1 MPRTEPALDPSTP
14 APLSNPETSEA
25 VSAQHPEAAAS
36 PDASEVAPQSTSTS
50 ADPAQGTDASAAE
63 EATPQAQVAS
73 PAAPA
78 KEQTYSDHRGFGGN
92 NNPFDSGTER
102 LLDLPIFLEA
112 LVQDGY
118 ISQRQAE
125 DVLIAPRTQREVGM
139 HALEII
145 ATREFDNRRNP
156 GHQLDLETLTLW
168 MAERAN
174 QPYVRIDPL
183 GINVNAATEVMSYAF
198 AQRHNI
204 LAIEVADDYVVIAS
218 GQPYMFQWES
228 MLTQTL
234 RGRRIRRVVC
244 NPADLSRYQ
253 LEFYTIARSAAKA
266 AESGM
271 EVSGITNLE
280 QMLELGGMKSP
291 EANDAHVV
299 NIVDWLLQYAFDQ
312 RASDIHIEPRR
323 DKGLI
328 RFRIDGVLHHVY
340 ELPGAVNTAVT
351 SRLKILGRM
360 DVAEKRRPQDG
371 RVKTVGQDGGEIELR
386 LSTLPTAFGEKMVMR
401 IFDPDVLLRSFNEL
415 GLSGDD
421 YQRWHDMS
429 HAPNG
434 IVLVTGP
441 TGSGKTTTLYST
453 LKQLATDEVNV
464 CTIEDPIEMVE
475 PTFNQMQV
483 QHNIEVSFA
492 SGVRALLRQDPDI
505 IMIGEIRDLETAEM
519 AIQAA
524 LTGHL
529 VISTLHT
536 NDAPTAVTRL
546 LDLGVPPYMI
556 KATVLGVMAQR
567 LVRTLCPHCKQAEP
581 VDEEAWRLLTKPFK
595 AKPPAQVYSPKGCL
609 ECRDTGYLGRMGI
622 YEILPMTEKIQPW
635 VRVDTDL
642 DEIRRAAFGQGM
654 RTLRLSGAQKVGAGL
669 TTIAEVLRVSPA
681 SQDH

>member
-1 MPRTEPALDPSTP
+1 MA
-14 APLSNPETSEA
+14 TSPHDNTASEQGQEA
-25 VSAQHPEAAAS
+25 GAKPQLQAVAGASPKAADAAAGS
-36 PDASEVAPQSTSTS
+36 ASR
-50 ADPAQGTDASAAE
+50 
-63 EATPQAQVAS
+63 
-73 PAAPA
+73 
-78 KEQTYSDHRGFGGN
+78 YSDHRGFGGRS
-92 NNPFDSGTER
+92 NPFDAGAEI
-102 LLDLPIFLEA
+102 LLDLPVVLDA
-112 LVQDGY
+112 LVEDGY

-125 DVLIAPRTQREVGM
+125 DVLIAPRTKRELSM
-139 HALEII
+139 HPLEIV
-145 ATREFDNRRNP
+145 AFREFENRRHE
-156 GHQLDLETLTLW
+156 GHPLDLETLTLW
-168 MAERAN
+168 LCERGG
-174 QPYVRIDPL
+174 QDYERIDPL
-183 GINVNAATEVMSYAF
+183 KINVNAVTEVMSYAF

-204 LAIEVADDYVVIAS
+204 LALEVADDYVVIAS
-218 GQPYMFQWES
+218 GQPYMYQWES

-244 NPADLSRYQ
+244 NPADLTRYQ
-253 LEFYTIARSAAKA
+253 LEFYSIARSAQKA
-266 AESGM
+266 EEAGM

-323 DKGLI
+323 EKGLI
-328 RFRIDGVLHHVY
+328 RFRIDGILHHVY

-371 RVKTVGQDGGEIELR
+371 RIKTLSQDGDEIELR

-401 IFDPDVLLRSFNEL
+401 IFDPDVLLRSFQEL
-415 GLSGDD
+415 GLSGED
-421 YQRWHDMS
+421 YKRWHGMT
-429 HAPNG
+429 HASNG

-475 PTFNQMQV
+475 PAFNQMQV
-483 QHNIEVSFA
+483 QHNIDLSFA

-505 IMIGEIRDLETAEM
+505 IMIGEIRDLQTAEM

-536 NDAPTAVTRL
+536 NDAPTAITRM
-546 LDLGVPPYMI
+546 LDLGVPAYMI
-556 KATVLGVMAQR
+556 RATVLGVMAQR
-567 LVRTLCPHCKQAEP
+567 LVRTLCPHCKAEEE
-581 VDEEAWRLLTKPFK
+581 VDEEAWQLLTKPFRV
-595 AKPPAQVYSPKGCL
+595 KPPAKVFAPRGCL
-609 ECRDTGYLGRMGI
+609 ECRDTGYMGRMGI
-622 YEILPMTEKIQPW
+622 YEILPLSEKVQPW
-635 VRVDTDL
+635 IKTDTDL
-642 DEIRRAAFGQGM
+642 DEIRKAGFAEGL

-669 TTIAEVLRVSPA
+669 TTIAEVLRVSPS
-681 SQDH
+681 SQDY

>member
-1 MPRTEPALDPSTP
+1 MDKCVASSAQIDKSDDNPQITEPNAT
-14 APLSNPETSEA
+14 
-25 VSAQHPEAAAS
+25 
-36 PDASEVAPQSTSTS
+36 
-50 ADPAQGTDASAAE
+50 GGI
-63 EATPQAQVAS
+63 ATPPQT
-73 PAAPA
+73 AAPPG
-78 KEQTYSDHRGFGGN
+78 KPGGEESLLLTTRRGFGGN
-92 NNPFDSGTER
+92 VFDNGTEL
-102 LLDLPIFLEA
+102 LLDLPVLLEA
-112 LVQDGY
+112 LVEDEF

-125 DVLIAPRTQREVGM
+125 DVLIAPRTNKELSM
-139 HALEII
+139 HPLEII
-145 ATREFDNRRNP
+145 AAKDMENRRDP
-156 GHQLDLETLTLW
+156 GRQLDLETMTIWLSQ
-168 MAERAN
+168 RAN

-183 GINVNAATEVMSYAF
+183 RINVNAATEVMSYAF

-204 LAIEVADDYVVIAS
+204 LALEVADDYVVIAS
-218 GQPYMFQWES
+218 GQPYMYQWES

-234 RGRRIRRVVC
+234 RGRRIRRVIC
-244 NPADLSRYQ
+244 NPADLNRYQ

-266 AESGM
+266 EEAGM
-271 EVSGITNLE
+271 EVATITNFE
-280 QMLELGGMKSP
+280 QMLELGSMKSP

-328 RFRIDGVLHHVY
+328 RFRIDGILHHVY
-340 ELPGAVNTAVT
+340 ELPSLVNAAVT

-371 RVKTVGQDGGEIELR
+371 RVKTVGQDGDEIELR

-401 IFDPDVLLRSFNEL
+401 IFDPEVLLRSFQEL
-415 GLSGDD
+415 GLGGED
-421 YQRWHDMS
+421 YSRWHGMTHS
-429 HAPNG
+429 AHG

-475 PTFNQMQV
+475 PSFNQMQV
-483 QHNIEVSFA
+483 QPNIDVTFA

-536 NDAPTAVTRL
+536 NDAPTAITRM

-556 KATVLGVMAQR
+556 KATVLGIMAQR
-567 LVRTLCPHCKQAEP
+567 LVRTLCPHCKAEEE
-581 VDEEAWRLLTKPFK
+581 VDKEAWQLLTKPFK
-595 AKPPAQVYSPKGCL
+595 VKPPAQVYAPVGCL

-622 YEILPMTEKIQPW
+622 YEILPMSGKIQSM
-635 VRVDTDL
+635 VTEVTDL
-642 DEIRRAAFGQGM
+642 DTVRKAAFAEGM
-654 RTLRLSGAQKVGAGL
+654 RSLRLSGAQKVGAGH
-669 TTIAEVLRVSPA
+669 TTIAEVLRVAPV
-681 SQDH
+681 SQDV

>member
-1 MPRTEPALDPSTP
+1 MASTAPTQSDPSTGP
-14 APLSNPETSEA
+14 VESES
-25 VSAQHPEAAAS
+25 VSAEGYDATTAATKAPPLGGSGRDQELDAQHF
-36 PDASEVAPQSTSTS
+36 
-50 ADPAQGTDASAAE
+50 TD
-63 EATPQAQVAS
+63 
-73 PAAPA
+73 
-78 KEQTYSDHRGFGGN
+78 HHGFAGN
-92 NNPFDSGTER
+92 NNPFDSGLEL
-102 LLDLPIFLEA
+102 LLDLPIVLEA
-112 LVQDGY
+112 LVEDGY
-118 ISQRQAE
+118 IGQRQAE
-125 DVLIAPRTQREVGM
+125 DVLIAPRTKRELNM
-139 HALEII
+139 HPLEIV
-145 ATREFDNRRNP
+145 AAREFENRRHATKNV
-156 GHQLDLETLTLW
+156 DLETLTHWLC
-168 MAERAN
+168 ARSG
-174 QPYVRIDPL
+174 QQYHRIDPL
-183 GINVNAATEVMSYAF
+183 KINVNAATEVMSYAF

-204 LAIEVADDYVVIAS
+204 LALVVADDHVVVAS
-218 GQPYMFQWES
+218 GQPYMVQWEG

-244 NPADLSRYQ
+244 NPADLTRYQ
-253 LEFYTIARSAAKA
+253 LEFYTIARSAQKA
-266 AESGM
+266 SEAGM
-271 EVSGITNLE
+271 EVTGITNLE
-280 QMLELGGMKSP
+280 QMLELGGLKSP

-340 ELPGAVNTAVT
+340 ELPTAVNTAVT

-371 RVKTVGQDGGEIELR
+371 RVKTVSQDGDEIELR

-401 IFDPDVLLRSFNEL
+401 IFDPDVLLRSFQEL

-421 YQRWHDMS
+421 YNRWQHMTQES
-429 HAPNG
+429 NG

-483 QHNIEVSFA
+483 QHNIDVSFA
-492 SGVRALLRQDPDI
+492 SGVRALMRQDPDI
-505 IMIGEIRDLETAEM
+505 IMVGEIRDLETAEM

-536 NDAPTAVTRL
+536 NDAPTAITRM
-546 LDLGVPPYMI
+546 LDLGVPAYMI

-567 LVRTLCPHCKQAEP
+567 LVRTLCPHCKVEDQ
-581 VDEEAWRLLTKPFK
+581 VDVEAWGLLTEPFK
-595 AKPPAQVYSPKGCL
+595 VKPPAKVYAPKGCL
-609 ECRDTGYLGRMGI
+609 ECRDTGYMGRMGI
-622 YEILPMTEKIQPW
+622 YEIMPMSPGVQKLIKTEIDIDD
-635 VRVDTDL
+635 VRK
-642 DEIRRAAFGQGM
+642 QGFKEGM
-654 RTLRLSGAQKVGAGL
+654 HTLRLAGAQKVGAGF
-669 TTIAEVLRVSPA
+669 TTIAEVLRVAPS
-681 SQDH
+681 SQAF